1 MTSKGK
7 LVECL
12 KILGIDLRIETFIER
27 KLIQKIVYLLQVF
40 GVDFGFYYDWYLHGP
55 YSPGLTR
62 ILYDIVQS
70 GSFPH
75 KELSGLE
82 IARIDKL
89 KSFLGDQIRSPDRL
103 ELLVSIHYLQGRAEA
118 IGASD
123 QEVMKLIKK
132 LKPYYSDKEIE
143 ECWQRS
149 IELNKILSFQN

>member
-1 MTSKGK
+1 MTSKSK
-7 LVECL
+7 LIECL
-12 KILGIDLRIETFIER
+12 KILGIDLKVETFIER

-62 ILYDIVQS
+62 MLYDIAQS

-75 KELSGLE
+75 EELSGLE
-82 IARIDKL
+82 ITRIDKL
-89 KSFLGDQIRSPDRL
+89 KSFLGDQIKSPDRL
-103 ELLVSIHYLQGRAEA
+103 ELLVSIHYLQGHAEA

-123 QEVMKLIKK
+123 QVMKLIKK

-149 IELNKILSFQN
+149 IELNKILSF